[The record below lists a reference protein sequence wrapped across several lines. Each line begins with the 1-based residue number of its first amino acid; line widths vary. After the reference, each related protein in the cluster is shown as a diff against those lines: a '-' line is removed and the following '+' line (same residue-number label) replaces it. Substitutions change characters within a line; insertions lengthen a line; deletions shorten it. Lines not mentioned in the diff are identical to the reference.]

1 LRKLNYLDAIRE
13 GMQQLMKANDK
24 VFVYGEGIDIASG
37 PFGVPLNLASEFG
50 DDRIFDVPL
59 SEAANTGVGIGA
71 AINGMRP
78 IMIHFRLDFILLTLD
93 QIFNAASKMS
103 YQFGNNLKCPF
114 VIKVTVGRGWGQG
127 PNHSQSFHSIFT
139 HFPGMKVVLPSNPY
153 DAKGLLVDS
162 VLDDNPVLYVEHKS
176 LYGSE
181 SEVPEEMFR
190 VPIGKGKIIKKGKD
204 VTILA
209 YSIMVP
215 LVMNSIEKLNK
226 IGINA
231 EVIDLRSSYPLDEE
245 LIASSLSR
253 TGRVV
258 IADID
263 WVFCGIGSEISAI
276 ITENYFNLLKAPIK
290 RIGLPHTSHPVSY
303 SLEDVFY
310 PNEETIVNTVK
321 EVYYYK

>member
-1 LRKLNYLDAIRE
+1 MRKLVYLDAIRE
-13 GMQQLMKANDK
+13 GMQQLMRENDN

-50 DDRIFDVPL
+50 DERIFDVPL
-59 SEAANTGVGIGA
+59 SEAANTGFGIGS

-78 IMIHFRLDFILLTLD
+78 IMIHFRLDFVLLTLD

-103 YQFGNNLKCPF
+103 YQFGQNLKCPF

-127 PNHSQSFHSIFT
+127 PNHSQAFHSIFT

-176 LYGSE
+176 LFGSE
-181 SEVPEEMFR
+181 SNVPENIYR
-190 VPIGKGKIIKKGKD
+190 VPIGKGNIIKKGKD
-204 VTILA
+204 VTVLA
-209 YSIMVP
+209 FSSMVP
-215 LVMNSIEKLNK
+215 LAMNCIEKLNT
-226 IGINA
+226 IGIDA
-231 EVIDLRSSYPLDEE
+231 EIIDLRSSYPLDEE
-245 LIASSLSR
+245 LIASSLSK

-263 WVFCGIGSEISAI
+263 WIFCGIGSEISAI
-276 ITENYFNLLKAPIK
+276 ITENHFDLLKAPIK
-290 RIGLPHTSHPVSY
+290 RIGLPHVSHPVSY
-303 SLEDVFY
+303 SLENVFY

-321 EVYYYK
+321 EVYQY

>member
-1 LRKLNYLDAIRE
+1 VRKLVYLDAIRE
-13 GMQQLMKANDK
+13 GMQQLMRENDN

-50 DDRIFDVPL
+50 DERIFDVPL
-59 SEAANTGVGIGA
+59 SEAANTGFGIGS

-78 IMIHFRLDFILLTLD
+78 IMIHFRLDFVLLTLD

-103 YQFGNNLKCPF
+103 YQFGQNLKCPF

-127 PNHSQSFHSIFT
+127 PNHSQAFHSIFT

-176 LYGSE
+176 LFGSE
-181 SEVPEEMFR
+181 SNVPENIYR
-190 VPIGKGKIIKKGKD
+190 VPIGKGNIIKKGKD
-204 VTILA
+204 VTVLA
-209 YSIMVP
+209 FSSMVP
-215 LVMNSIEKLNK
+215 LAMNCIEKLNT
-226 IGINA
+226 IGIDA
-231 EVIDLRSSYPLDEE
+231 EIIDLRSSYPLDEE
-245 LIASSLSR
+245 LIASSLSK

-263 WVFCGIGSEISAI
+263 WIFCGIGSEISAI
-276 ITENYFNLLKAPIK
+276 ITENHFDLLKAPIK
-290 RIGLPHTSHPVSY
+290 RIGLPHVSHPVSY
-303 SLEDVFY
+303 SLENVFY

-321 EVYYYK
+321 EVYQY

>member
-1 LRKLNYLDAIRE
+1 MRKLVYLDAIRE
-13 GMQQLMKANDK
+13 GMQQLMRENDN

-50 DDRIFDVPL
+50 DERIFDVPL
-59 SEAANTGVGIGA
+59 SEAANTGFGIGS

-78 IMIHFRLDFILLTLD
+78 IMIHFRLDFVLLTLD

-103 YQFGNNLKCPF
+103 YQFGQNLKCPF

-127 PNHSQSFHSIFT
+127 PNHSQAFHSVFT

-176 LYGSE
+176 LFGSE
-181 SEVPEEMFR
+181 SNVPENIYR
-190 VPIGKGKIIKKGKD
+190 VPIGKGNIIKKGKD
-204 VTILA
+204 VTVLA
-209 YSIMVP
+209 FSSMVP
-215 LVMNSIEKLNK
+215 LAMNCIEKLNT
-226 IGINA
+226 IGIDA
-231 EVIDLRSSYPLDEE
+231 EIIDLRSSYPLDEE
-245 LIASSLSR
+245 LIASSLSK

-263 WVFCGIGSEISAI
+263 WIFCGIGSEISAI
-276 ITENYFNLLKAPIK
+276 ITENHFDLLKAPIK
-290 RIGLPHTSHPVSY
+290 RIGLPHVSHPVSY
-303 SLEDVFY
+303 SLENVFY

-321 EVYYYK
+321 EVYQY